1 MLRESRRAG
10 SVVWGSWKEDE
21 DDRRLVIVIRQF
33 PRGSEAKGWV
43 QRNIADGERRGKKLS
58 LGELIIRVC
67 DASASNVKGKVGGG
81 KERREEKRR
90 KKNLLTQSVGW
101 TVLGSSFSTNL
112 VFFLTAARIKKNE
125 CIHTCIRVSYLPSLK
140 MRKKKRWLYAQ
151 LW

>member
-1 MLRESRRAG
+1 M
-10 SVVWGSWKEDE
+10 
-21 DDRRLVIVIRQF
+21 IRQF

-81 KERREEKRR
+81 KERKDEKRREEK
-90 KKNLLTQSVGW
+90 KKEPFDTVGRLNRTGQQFFHQLGLLSYCSQ
-101 TVLGSSFSTNL
+101 N
-112 VFFLTAARIKKNE
+112 KKNE

-140 MRKKKRWLYAQ
+140 MRKKNDGSTHNSDNGYPVCQNARLACT
-151 LW
+151 